1 MSGEEGSVNQLGG
14 VFLNGRPLP
23 VCKRRLMVELAT
35 EGVRPCEISK
45 ILKVSN
51 GCVSKILGRFQRT
64 GAIGPKATGGSRPR
78 LLTPDVISIIAQ
90 HKRQNP
96 TLFAW
101 EIRQKLATDRV
112 CRGDTVPSVSS
123 INRILKKINLDVDMM
138 GSAYPSVKHIYT
150 EVDEHRS
157 LHTTAQTIQQQ
168 TDTTLRGTSPRNRTA
183 FSPNQSERLEK
194 EFIRG
199 LYPDLLTREKLSE
212 ETNLPQDTIKVWFSN
227 RRARM
232 RRERREDRSDCGS
245 LGVTS
250 PGFLR
255 SRDALISLPA
265 TSASSLDG
273 YLAHH
278 TQSTFP
284 LAHHRDKNTLPWAH
298 LNSNAMSTCPLDRT
312 ESLMPSCQQHGNME
326 SDYRLVPLNADE
338 SILMANRSQPPLS
351 AQVHLVRNLSCE
363 LWTGLAYFYTRG
375 LYSSAMDRLN
385 TQPVESE
392 PTHTFDEMKHQT

>member
-1 MSGEEGSVNQLGG
+1 MYSANSVLENEGEEGSVNQLGG

-23 VCKRRLMVELAT
+23 VCKRRLIVELAT
-35 EGVRPCEISK
+35 EGVRPCEISR

-64 GAIGPKATGGSRPR
+64 GVIGPKATGGSRPR

-112 CRGDTVPSVSS
+112 CRGDKVPSWMSRGVYKQQLRPFS
-123 INRILKKINLDVDMM
+123 NKR
-138 GSAYPSVKHIYT
+138 T
-150 EVDEHRS
+150 
-157 LHTTAQTIQQQ
+157 QTCEAPLIAAEQLSHQI
-168 TDTTLRGTSPRNRTA
+168 RVR
-183 FSPNQSERLEK
+183 
-194 EFIRG
+194 EFICG

-232 RRERREDRSDCGS
+232 RRERKEDHSDCGS
-245 LGVTS
+245 LGITS

-255 SRDALISLPA
+255 SRNALVSLSA
-265 TSASSLDG
+265 TSGSSFDG

-278 TQSTFP
+278 TQTTFP
-284 LAHHRDKNTLPWAH
+284 LAHHRDNNTLPLAH
-298 LNSNAMSTCPLDRT
+298 LNSNAMSTCPLDCT
-312 ESLMPSCQQHGNME
+312 ESLMPSCHQHSNME
-326 SDYRLVPLNADE
+326 SDYRLIPLNTDE
-338 SILMANRSQPPLS
+338 SILMANRSQWAS
-351 AQVHLVRNLSCE
+351 
-363 LWTGLAYFYTRG
+363 
-375 LYSSAMDRLN
+375 
-385 TQPVESE
+385 
-392 PTHTFDEMKHQT
+392 HQSLIGQNVTMF

>member
-1 MSGEEGSVNQLGG
+1 MCSANYVLGNEGGEEGSVNQLGG

-123 INRILKKINLDVDMM
+123 INRILKKIHLDVDVM

-150 EVDEHRS
+150 VDEQRS
-157 LHTTAQTIQQQ
+157 LQQQ
-168 TDTTLRGTSPRNRTA
+168 TDTTPRGTSPRNRTA
-183 FSPNQSERLEK
+183 FTPNQSERLEK

-245 LGVTS
+245 LGVT
-250 PGFLR
+250 GFLR
-255 SRDALISLPA
+255 SRNALISLPA
-265 TSASSLDG
+265 TSGSSLDG

-284 LAHHRDKNTLPWAH
+284 LAHHRDKNTFPWAH
-298 LNSNAMSTCPLDRT
+298 LNSDAMSTCPLDHT
-312 ESLMPSCQQHGNME
+312 ESLMRSYQQHGQME
-326 SDYRLVPLNADE
+326 SDYRLVPSNTDE
-338 SILMANRSQPPLS
+338 SLNRSQWAS
-351 AQVHLVRNLSCE
+351 
-363 LWTGLAYFYTRG
+363 
-375 LYSSAMDRLN
+375 
-385 TQPVESE
+385 
-392 PTHTFDEMKHQT
+392 HQSLIGQNVSRF

>member
-1 MSGEEGSVNQLGG
+1 MCSANSVLENEGEEGSVNQLGG

-23 VCKRRLMVELAT
+23 VCKRRLMVELAN
-35 EGVRPCEISK
+35 EGVRPCEISR

-101 EIRQKLATDRV
+101 EIRQKLATDPV
-112 CRGDTVPSVSS
+112 CRGDKVPSVSS
-123 INRILKKINLDVDMM
+123 INRILKKIHLDVDMT

-150 EVDEHRS
+150 ADGQRS

-168 TDTTLRGTSPRNRTA
+168 TDTNLRGISHRSRTA
-183 FSPNQSERLEK
+183 FTPDQSERLEK

-227 RRARM
+227 RRAKM
-232 RRERREDRSDCGS
+232 RRERKEDHSDCGS
-245 LGVTS
+245 LGVSS

-255 SRDALISLPA
+255 RRNALISLSA
-265 TSASSLDG
+265 TSGSSLDG
-273 YLAHH
+273 YLAHR
-278 TQSTFP
+278 TQTTFP
-284 LAHHRDKNTLPWAH
+284 LSHHRDNNTIPLAH
-298 LNSNAMSTCPLDRT
+298 LNSNAMSTCPLDCT
-312 ESLMPSCQQHGNME
+312 ESWIPSCHQHGNME
-326 SDYRLVPLNADE
+326 SDYRLVSLNTDE
-338 SILMANRSQPPLS
+338 SILMANRSQWAS
-351 AQVHLVRNLSCE
+351 
-363 LWTGLAYFYTRG
+363 
-375 LYSSAMDRLN
+375 
-385 TQPVESE
+385 
-392 PTHTFDEMKHQT
+392 HQSLIGQNVSMF